1 MTEQELKDLGFEK
14 VKVLKQMSGNEF
26 DYYYYNLKI
35 GNVLHL
41 TSTDSK
47 QIEDKG
53 GKDEWFVY
61 HYHWANCTIKDPKD
75 IKDLKEMIT
84 SWKN

>member
-14 VKVLKQMSGNEF
+14 VKVLRKESGNEF

-47 QIEDKG
+47 QIEEKG

-61 HYHWANCTIKDPKD
+61 NYEWANCTIKDSKS

-84 SWKN
+84 SWQN